1 MHTYKRKK
9 KKKLTKEILPI
20 VVFLAMLSLHCCKDL
35 SLVVVN
41 RGYSLLRLT
50 VVASLVV
57 VPRL

>member
-1 MHTYKRKK
+1 
-9 KKKLTKEILPI
+9 
-20 VVFLAMLSLHCCKDL
+20 MLGLHCCKDL

-50 VVASLVV
+50 VVASLAV

>member
-1 MHTYKRKK
+1 MHTYKRK

-20 VVFLAMLSLHCCKDL
+20 VVFLAMLGLHCCKDF

-41 RGYSLLRLT
+41 RGYSLLCLT
-50 VVASLVV
+50 VSLVV